1 MRRLAMK
8 ANWVKITPSARQSAT
23 AARSCRGGSTRS
35 PHHRTRSANQRRGIQ
50 PTRGPCSPGFR
61 RPANAKQ
68 VCGVTRLLWVRAPRS
83 VRRRPNDRSIRPA
96 VVARPCQVGR
106 VPIDAMRGIRSAVII
121 PMRQQPGP
129 MLIFRLTQDRRS
141 RLDVGRHGG
150 NPHSRPGAPV
160 TAFRRHQE
168 QLKNT
173 RAVRGHTFNKTR

>member
-50 PTRGPCSPGFR
+50 PTRAAPAARASDGLPTPSRCVGSLGCSGCVPSVSPPPTE
-61 RPANAKQ
+61 RPE
-68 VCGVTRLLWVRAPRS
+68 L
-83 VRRRPNDRSIRPA
+83 RPA

>member
-83 VRRRPNDRSIRPA
+83 VRRRPNDRSSGPLSSPA
-96 VVARPCQVGR
+96 LAKSAGFRSTLK
-106 VPIDAMRGIRSAVII
+106 RGIRSAVII